1 MLTAEHQRSL
11 LVVTPYLPPA
21 GGGLERYAVSMARAL
36 EYRHGWRVVFASS
49 GSPTRS
55 VIVERRNGNTVYLLP
70 TAFTWSNTPLHPAW
84 PRQLRKVV
92 QAERPDVICAHAP
105 VPGIA
110 ECAAYAAKG
119 IPFVLTYHLG
129 TLAKGRF
136 PFDQANFLYE
146 RVILELLSRRSA
158 HVISSSGFVD
168 SFHGARFKAKSSV
181 IPPGVDIT
189 QFAGPEGPRAA
200 RILFV
205 GDLGRGASHKGL
217 PDLLAAMAKLVSEHR
232 EAELVVVGD
241 GEARPGLEHT
251 AAELGLAR
259 QVRFAGHLEGAALA
273 AIYRSARLLALP
285 SHNDNFPLVILEA
298 MASRLAVVATRVGAV
313 PDLVDN
319 GDRGIL
325 VEPGDVSNLAAG
337 LSLLLTDAAL
347 AQRLGTAGRELV
359 EAAYTWSAQAD
370 KTEEVLQRVLAA
382 ANRTKRSPRGH

>member
-1 MLTAEHQRSL
+1 
-11 LVVTPYLPPA
+11 
-21 GGGLERYAVSMARAL
+21 
-36 EYRHGWRVVFASS
+36 
-49 GSPTRS
+49 
-55 VIVERRNGNTVYLLP
+55 
-70 TAFTWSNTPLHPAW
+70 
-84 PRQLRKVV
+84 
-92 QAERPDVICAHAP
+92 
-105 VPGIA
+105 
-110 ECAAYAAKG
+110 
-119 IPFVLTYHLG
+119 
-129 TLAKGRF
+129 
-136 PFDQANFLYE
+136 
-146 RVILELLSRRSA
+146 
-158 HVISSSGFVD
+158 
-168 SFHGARFKAKSSV
+168 
-181 IPPGVDIT
+181 
-189 QFAGPEGPRAA
+189 
-200 RILFV
+200 
-205 GDLGRGASHKGL
+205 
-217 PDLLAAMAKLVSEHR
+217 
-232 EAELVVVGD
+232 VVGD